1 MQDFN
6 GEIDFSKLKKADFN
20 PAQRLDL
27 NGEID
32 FSKLKVAKN
41 QPSFA
46 GTPEANLNP
55 NSQNIGA
62 NLGANSTNLS
72 STNLEANSAKKH
84 PQNEQILANKNQ
96 NAQYITPQNSAN
108 LNIYNLPKKA
118 SKSEQNIN
126 AQGSDE
132 HSGYLDKF
140 SQAVQ
145 EGFNYLA
152 DNHENITAFASGAGK
167 IYHDYAGGINKA
179 IAKGLDNLAQ
189 DYANADFPR
198 IANELLAS
206 RDFFAQNA
214 NLAAQSSQIL
224 KEQMA
229 RGNSYAGV
237 AGEILFD
244 PMLAMPAGIITKGGK
259 GALNTLKSIGAGAS
273 LGAGT
278 SAIRDYNDDAISEE
292 QMRQNAIIN
301 SAIWGGANGLLASK
315 LIEQGARN
323 LGHKIAP
330 NKIDDYATAMAKK
343 GGNFSAN
350 EANLGSA
357 NLRANPRM
365 SEANLGA
372 NLNDA
377 NPRANLN
384 PSAQNPNLGAKN
396 PRASQRELEGSI
408 DFSQLEKSD
417 FTPNFTQVNKIVGNG
432 FVAKDGDLIFLD
444 EAKFDLSKSLQNKSG
459 LNERVN
465 ASLAWLQSRHPEMF
479 KNKIAVKKVI
489 DYVLDDPSIIKS
501 AKNENN
507 IFMGKM
513 NGEKM
518 NDIVINKD
526 ESKIIHANTRKPNA
540 KEKADSEDA
549 LHSHS
554 DTLPDGALMLAEKPR
569 LSANGEI
576 LPQNADNFAQNL
588 DQSAQNLSNANLSAP
603 NLSNANFHNPRAE
616 FSANNAYENF
626 SNPNNPHA
634 FMSGGGGENPR
645 FMPYSTSQNPR
656 ANARGLE
663 ERTGFLN
670 GEHLGAK
677 EASLM
682 NGSIDFTHLKKADFP
697 PNSSANLAFENSQ
710 DVLTWREPK
719 TNGANVGENLKP
731 NGANTAR
738 TNSANQGANSG
749 ANGITPHASEAN
761 SRMAN
766 EGAGSANSRENLG
779 KRGETLAH
787 ENSANPHASEINLD
801 AGSTNLRSANQK
813 ADKANE
819 GAIPQELAQGSVNF
833 NTLKKVDFAPSKT
846 STKNGEISADK
857 NAFNKLENEKFEA
870 NLNEQK
876 RREEI
881 ELKAQEADL
890 RSANGANSNRANG
903 GTNEAH
909 VKAQQEA
916 INEQEHLNANSLT
929 NDTRAN
935 EANLRAQQ
943 ETNLGSANEANLSAT
958 NASSADTTKAKL
970 TKEQNE
976 AQKLLKQILKAL
988 KTSPTKKAFSI
999 SAGEKQT
1006 WENAINEKLK
1016 ELKEKEQI
1024 LSTNKANFG
1033 EIPHTL
1039 AQPNLNLNAL
1049 EKMKFSLSQEAALK
1063 AKIKAQKA
1071 KLQERANKNLEALIK
1086 KEQTAHTKTSQEVQ
1100 QQALQEAGEAEEKL
1114 GALLDYA
1121 RSKENKARNF
1131 INSLLLRSTLG
1142 AGYGALANKDD
1153 RLKGAMIGAGAG
1165 AIGIPLLRALPHN
1178 FKTTMA
1184 KNALSGGV
1192 IGATSDSDN
1201 RVRGAM
1207 IGALAGASGVPLAL
1221 KVAEKLGAKANYNQ
1235 NLREAMLDLHKNKG
1249 WRNIDDSFGGLLRQN
1264 FSDTLGSE
1272 YRELE
1277 SQMNA
1282 NINKQIY
1289 HLQDTFKSLSNLSE
1303 DARREAHL
1311 YLSGELDKSVNLEP
1325 NLKAQLDNLRKSLDD
1340 NQRTLYELGRLEQPA
1355 EADEITN
1362 SWLHRI
1368 YDKNKDGNFVFAGEA
1383 KTIEDIKTRGK
1394 VWKLNEEDFIKQIN
1408 SGKIDVN
1415 LFNKPLYE
1423 GGIRATKTAQG
1434 KIELR
1439 RDWTFEERTKMGEI
1453 RDVAQTLPLSLIHQ
1467 VRLIEQAKFLKA
1479 VSTLKVDGV
1488 DILKGAKEIENLK
1501 ATFGEE
1507 EFKEV
1512 LKKQGFSQIPDDK
1525 KFGALR
1531 GRFVRSDIKDDLV
1544 GKFDSFR
1551 SNWSETA
1558 KVASDTWLQIN
1569 KLMKKSKTIYNPV
1582 THVNNITSNI
1592 AFLKMQGVSNLEIIS
1607 GLKEYYS
1614 LMKKAPLYQDLRIK
1628 ALENRATS
1636 EDLARLNELKKEF
1649 GIYDSAQEVGLF
1661 GKSDLND
1668 MNKETLFTKD
1678 NLIARGLNKTRI
1690 FGENSLISKSA
1701 NKFDD
1706 WISDIYQGEDNV
1718 MRYVAFASHLKNGM
1732 SIKEAKLIT
1741 NSLMPDYT
1749 KQVPFGIRVLRD
1761 SAISPFISW
1770 NYYVMPLLAKL
1781 SATPAGATH
1790 ILGSFALL
1798 SGIGMSFNP
1807 TKSKD
1812 KPDRSFGAFVDIGK
1826 KGDTRTQLKVDRMLP
1841 QLQMVR
1847 PSSYASELLLQSP
1860 VLQAFSDAKS
1870 LLNGDT
1876 PTNLYFNKP
1885 ITFKNKKTQSKA
1897 LDYVKH
1903 FGQTYTPTPQAAWNL
1918 LEYMRALLQ
1927 SENAR
1932 KTNNTFVPLSN
1943 TQALIKLLG
1952 INTRNYSQSGLAYD
1966 RTKDELKDKKAK

>member
-1 MQDFN
+1 MRFELGEYLKNNLNLNDNPLNASLNYLFNHHREMFNSRRDVLNSVKELLDSIPEVIKKREDGSYYLAKSITHTPTNRSSKMIDMTIESQSNENYINHLNRGKYNKNMREAMDKIISDGKDTPLLTHQSELTGALSDNHSGLYSRSSPIN
-6 GEIDFSKLKKADFN
+6 GEIS
-20 PAQRLDL
+20 
-27 NGEID
+27 
-32 FSKLKVAKN
+32 
-41 QPSFA
+41 
-46 GTPEANLNP
+46 
-55 NSQNIGA
+55 
-62 NLGANSTNLS
+62 
-72 STNLEANSAKKH
+72 
-84 PQNEQILANKNQ
+84 
-96 NAQYITPQNSAN
+96 
-108 LNIYNLPKKA
+108 
-118 SKSEQNIN
+118 
-126 AQGSDE
+126 
-132 HSGYLDKF
+132 
-140 SQAVQ
+140 
-145 EGFNYLA
+145 
-152 DNHENITAFASGAGK
+152 
-167 IYHDYAGGINKA
+167 
-179 IAKGLDNLAQ
+179 
-189 DYANADFPR
+189 
-198 IANELLAS
+198 
-206 RDFFAQNA
+206 
-214 NLAAQSSQIL
+214 
-224 KEQMA
+224 
-229 RGNSYAGV
+229 
-237 AGEILFD
+237 
-244 PMLAMPAGIITKGGK
+244 
-259 GALNTLKSIGAGAS
+259 
-273 LGAGT
+273 
-278 SAIRDYNDDAISEE
+278 
-292 QMRQNAIIN
+292 
-301 SAIWGGANGLLASK
+301 
-315 LIEQGARN
+315 
-323 LGHKIAP
+323 
-330 NKIDDYATAMAKK
+330 
-343 GGNFSAN
+343 
-350 EANLGSA
+350 
-357 NLRANPRM
+357 
-365 SEANLGA
+365 
-372 NLNDA
+372 
-377 NPRANLN
+377 
-384 PSAQNPNLGAKN
+384 
-396 PRASQRELEGSI
+396 
-408 DFSQLEKSD
+408 
-417 FTPNFTQVNKIVGNG
+417 
-432 FVAKDGDLIFLD
+432 
-444 EAKFDLSKSLQNKSG
+444 
-459 LNERVN
+459 
-465 ASLAWLQSRHPEMF
+465 
-479 KNKIAVKKVI
+479 
-489 DYVLDDPSIIKS
+489 
-501 AKNENN
+501 
-507 IFMGKM
+507 
-513 NGEKM
+513 
-518 NDIVINKD
+518 
-526 ESKIIHANTRKPNA
+526 
-540 KEKADSEDA
+540 
-549 LHSHS
+549 
-554 DTLPDGALMLAEKPR
+554 
-569 LSANGEI
+569 
-576 LPQNADNFAQNL
+576 PQNADNFAQNL
-588 DQSAQNLSNANLSAP
+588 DQSAQNLSNANLNAP
-603 NLSNANFHNPRAE
+603 NLSGDLPNANLNAPNLPNANFHNPRAE

-626 SNPNNPHA
+626 SNPNNPRA
-634 FMSGGGGENPR
+634 FMNGGGSENPR
-645 FMPYSTSQNPR
+645 FIPYSASQNPR
-656 ANARGLE
+656 ANARGQE

-682 NGSIDFTHLKKADFP
+682 NGSVDFTHLKKADFP

-710 DVLTWREPK
+710 DVLTWRAA
-719 TNGANVGENLKP
+719 NGANVGENLKP

-738 TNSANQGANSG
+738 TNDVNQGANEAQNG
-749 ANGITPHASEAN
+749 A
-761 SRMAN
+761 
-766 EGAGSANSRENLG
+766 
-779 KRGETLAH
+779 
-787 ENSANPHASEINLD
+787 NLD
-801 AGSTNLRSANQK
+801 A
-813 ADKANE
+813 D
-819 GAIPQELAQGSVNF
+819 
-833 NTLKKVDFAPSKT
+833 
-846 STKNGEISADK
+846 
-857 NAFNKLENEKFEA
+857 EA
-870 NLNEQK
+870 
-876 RREEI
+876 
-881 ELKAQEADL
+881 
-890 RSANGANSNRANG
+890 
-903 GTNEAH
+903 
-909 VKAQQEA
+909 
-916 INEQEHLNANSLT
+916 
-929 NDTRAN
+929 
-935 EANLRAQQ
+935 
-943 ETNLGSANEANLSAT
+943 NLGSANEANL
-958 NASSADTTKAKL
+958 SSADTTKAKL

-988 KTSPTKKAFSI
+988 KTSPTKKPFSI

-1006 WENAINEKLK
+1006 WEDAINEKLK

-1024 LSTNKANFG
+1024 LKEQPSANFG

-1071 KLQERANKNLEALIK
+1071 KLEERANKNLEALIE

-1100 QQALQEAGEAEEKL
+1100 QQALQDAGEAEEKL

-1121 RSKENKARNF
+1121 KSKENKARNF

-1207 IGALAGASGVPLAL
+1207 IGALAGAGGVPLAL
-1221 KVAEKLGAKANYNQ
+1221 KVAGKLGAKANYNQ

-1249 WRNIDDSFGGLLRQN
+1249 WRNIDDSFSGLIKRN
-1264 FSDTLGSE
+1264 FSDTLGGE

-1340 NQRTLYELGRLEQPA
+1340 NQRTLYELGRLERPL
-1355 EADEITN
+1355 EGDEVTN

-1394 VWKLNEEDFIKQIN
+1394 VWKMDEEDFIKQIN

-1415 LFNKPLYE
+1415 LFNKPLYK

-1582 THVNNITSNI
+1582 THVNNIASNI
-1592 AFLKMQGVSNLEIIS
+1592 AFLKMQGVSNLEITS

-1668 MNKETLFTKD
+1668 MSKETLFAKD
-1678 NLIARGLNKTRI
+1678 NLIARALNKTRI

-1749 KQVPFGIRVLRD
+1749 KQIPFGIRVLRD

-1885 ITFKNKKTQSKA
+1885 ITFKNKNTQSKA

-1932 KTNNTFVPLSN
+1932 
-1943 TQALIKLLG
+1943 QI
-1952 INTRNYSQSGLAYD
+1952 
-1966 RTKDELKDKKAK
+1966 

>member
-1 MQDFN
+1 M
-6 GEIDFSKLKKADFN
+6 
-20 PAQRLDL
+20 
-27 NGEID
+27 
-32 FSKLKVAKN
+32 
-41 QPSFA
+41 
-46 GTPEANLNP
+46 
-55 NSQNIGA
+55 
-62 NLGANSTNLS
+62 
-72 STNLEANSAKKH
+72 
-84 PQNEQILANKNQ
+84 
-96 NAQYITPQNSAN
+96 
-108 LNIYNLPKKA
+108 
-118 SKSEQNIN
+118 
-126 AQGSDE
+126 
-132 HSGYLDKF
+132 
-140 SQAVQ
+140 
-145 EGFNYLA
+145 
-152 DNHENITAFASGAGK
+152 
-167 IYHDYAGGINKA
+167 
-179 IAKGLDNLAQ
+179 
-189 DYANADFPR
+189 
-198 IANELLAS
+198 
-206 RDFFAQNA
+206 
-214 NLAAQSSQIL
+214 
-224 KEQMA
+224 
-229 RGNSYAGV
+229 
-237 AGEILFD
+237 
-244 PMLAMPAGIITKGGK
+244 
-259 GALNTLKSIGAGAS
+259 
-273 LGAGT
+273 
-278 SAIRDYNDDAISEE
+278 
-292 QMRQNAIIN
+292 
-301 SAIWGGANGLLASK
+301 
-315 LIEQGARN
+315 
-323 LGHKIAP
+323 
-330 NKIDDYATAMAKK
+330 
-343 GGNFSAN
+343 
-350 EANLGSA
+350 
-357 NLRANPRM
+357 
-365 SEANLGA
+365 
-372 NLNDA
+372 
-377 NPRANLN
+377 
-384 PSAQNPNLGAKN
+384 
-396 PRASQRELEGSI
+396 
-408 DFSQLEKSD
+408 
-417 FTPNFTQVNKIVGNG
+417 
-432 FVAKDGDLIFLD
+432 
-444 EAKFDLSKSLQNKSG
+444 QNKSG

-588 DQSAQNLSNANLSAP
+588 DQSAQNLSNANLNAP
-603 NLSNANFHNPRAE
+603 NLPNANFHNPRAE

-626 SNPNNPHA
+626 SNPNNPR

-656 ANARGLE
+656 ANARELE

-710 DVLTWREPK
+710 DVLTWRAA
-719 TNGANVGENLKP
+719 NGANVGENLKP

-738 TNSANQGANSG
+738 TNEVNQGANEAQNG
-749 ANGITPHASEAN
+749 ANLGANSTTPHASETN

-766 EGAGSANSRENLG
+766 LDANGANLGADKANLGSANSRENLG
-779 KRGETLAH
+779 KRGETSTH
-787 ENSANPHASEINLD
+787 ENGANPHASEINLD
-801 AGSTNLRSANQK
+801 ATTHARSANQK

-833 NTLKKVDFAPSKT
+833 STLKKVDFAPSKT

-890 RSANGANSNRANG
+890 RSANGANSNEANLRNANQ
-903 GTNEAH
+903 GTNTARTNQSADEANLRAQQEAH
-909 VKAQQEA
+909 AKAQQEA

-943 ETNLGSANEANLSAT
+943 ETNL
-958 NASSADTTKAKL
+958 SSADTTKAKL

-988 KTSPTKKAFSI
+988 KTSPAKKPFSI

-1016 ELKEKEQI
+1016 ELNKKEQI

-1033 EIPHTL
+1033 EVPRTL

-1071 KLQERANKNLEALIK
+1071 KLEERANKNLEALIK

-1100 QQALQEAGEAEEKL
+1100 QQALQDAGEAEEKL
-1114 GALLDYA
+1114 GALLEYA

-1178 FKTTMA
+1178 FQTTVI

-1207 IGALAGASGVPLAL
+1207 IGALAGAGGVPLAL
-1221 KVAEKLGAKANYNQ
+1221 KVAQKLGAKANYNQ

-1249 WRNIDDSFGGLLRQN
+1249 WRNIDDSFGGLMRRN
-1264 FSDTLGSE
+1264 FSDTLGGE

-1282 NINKQIY
+1282 NINKQMY
-1289 HLQDTFKSLSNLSE
+1289 HLQDTFKSLSSLSE

-1340 NQRTLYELGRLEQPA
+1340 NQRTLYELGRLERPL
-1355 EADEITN
+1355 EGDEITN

-1408 SGKIDVN
+1408 SGKIDVS

-1582 THVNNITSNI
+1582 THVNNIASNI
-1592 AFLKMQGVSNLEIIS
+1592 AFLKMQGVSNLEITS

-1628 ALENRATS
+1628 ALESKATS

-1668 MNKETLFTKD
+1668 MSKETLFAKD

-1749 KQVPFGIRVLRD
+1749 KQIPFGIRVLRD

-1885 ITFKNKKTQSKA
+1885 ITFKNKNTQDKA
-1897 LDYVKH
+1897 LDYAKH

-1932 KTNNTFVPLSN
+1932 R
-1943 TQALIKLLG
+1943 I
-1952 INTRNYSQSGLAYD
+1952 
-1966 RTKDELKDKKAK
+1966 

>member
-41 QPSFA
+41 QPNFA
-46 GTPEANLNP
+46 GGDGTNFAQNWANLKA
-55 NSQNIGA
+55 NSDPSAQNIGA
-62 NLGANSTNLS
+62 NFGANLEANGTNLS
-72 STNLEANSAKKH
+72 SANSREKKH

-118 SKSEQNIN
+118 SKSEQNLN

-132 HSGYLDKF
+132 HSSYADKF
-140 SQAVQ
+140 SQAIQ

-152 DNHENITAFASGAGK
+152 NNHENITAFASGAGK

-179 IAKGLDNLAQ
+179 IAKGLDNLAG

-198 IANELLAS
+198 IANALKTS

-259 GALNTLKSIGAGAS
+259 GALNTIKSIGAGAS

-278 SAIRDYNDDAISEE
+278 SAIRDYNNDAINAE

-343 GGNFSAN
+343 GANLSEN

-372 NLNDA
+372 NLNEA
-377 NPRANLN
+377 NPRANFN
-384 PSAQNPNLGAKN
+384 PSAQNPNLGPKN

-588 DQSAQNLSNANLSAP
+588 DQSAPNLSNANLNAP
-603 NLSNANFHNPRAE
+603 NLSGDLSNANLNAPNLLNANFHNPRAE

-626 SNPNNPHA
+626 SNPNNPR

-645 FMPYSTSQNPR
+645 FMPYSPSQNPR
-656 ANARGLE
+656 ANARGQE
-663 ERTGFLN
+663 EHTGFLN

-682 NGSIDFTHLKKADFP
+682 NGSVDFTHLKKADFA
-697 PNSSANLAFENSQ
+697 PNSSANLAFENSENA
-710 DVLTWREPK
+710 LTWR
-719 TNGANVGENLKP
+719 TQSANVGENLKP
-731 NGANTAR
+731 NGAN
-738 TNSANQGANSG
+738 Q
-749 ANGITPHASEAN
+749 HASEAN
-761 SRMAN
+761 
-766 EGAGSANSRENLG
+766 EGAGGAHSEANLGSANS
-779 KRGETLAH
+779 
-787 ENSANPHASEINLD
+787 
-801 AGSTNLRSANQK
+801 SANQK

-819 GAIPQELAQGSVNF
+819 GVIPQELAQGSVNF
-833 NTLKKVDFAPSKT
+833 NTLKKVDFTPSKT

-890 RSANGANSNRANG
+890 RSANGANSNEANLRNANQGANSARANQS
-903 GTNEAH
+903 TDEANLRARQEAH
-909 VKAQQEA
+909 AKAQQEA

-958 NASSADTTKAKL
+958 NASSADTTKAPKAKL

-988 KTSPTKKAFSI
+988 KTSPTKKPFSI

-1006 WENAINEKLK
+1006 WEGAINEKLK

-1024 LSTNKANFG
+1024 LKEQPSANFG
-1033 EIPHTL
+1033 EIPHAL

-1071 KLQERANKNLEALIK
+1071 KLEERANKNLEALIK

-1100 QQALQEAGEAEEKL
+1100 QQALQDAGEAGEKL
-1114 GALLDYA
+1114 GALLEYA
-1121 RSKENKARNF
+1121 KSNENKARNF

-1207 IGALAGASGVPLAL
+1207 IGALAGAGGVPLAL
-1221 KVAEKLGAKANYNQ
+1221 KVAGKLGAKANYNQ

-1249 WRNIDDSFGGLLRQN
+1249 WRNIDDSFSGLIKRN
-1264 FSDTLGSE
+1264 FSDTLGGE
-1272 YRELE
+1272 YREIE

-1289 HLQDTFKSLSNLSE
+1289 HLQDTFKSLSSLNE

-1340 NQRTLYELGRLEQPA
+1340 NQRTLYELGRLERPA
-1355 EADEITN
+1355 EGDEVTN

-1368 YDKNKDGNFVFAGEA
+1368 YDKNKDGNFVFASEA

-1582 THVNNITSNI
+1582 THVNNIASNI
-1592 AFLKMQGVSNLEIIS
+1592 AFLKMQGVSNLEITS

-1628 ALENRATS
+1628 ALENKATS

-1668 MNKETLFTKD
+1668 MSKETLFAKD

-1706 WISDIYQGEDNV
+1706 WISNIYQGEDNV

-1749 KQVPFGIRVLRD
+1749 KQIPFGIRVLRD

-1885 ITFKNKKTQSKA
+1885 ITFKNKNTQSKA
-1897 LDYVKH
+1897 LDYAKH

-1952 INTRNYSQSGLAYD
+1952 INTRNYSQSELAYD
-1966 RTKDELKDKKAK
+1966 RAKDELKDKKAK

>member
-1 MQDFN
+1 M
-6 GEIDFSKLKKADFN
+6 
-20 PAQRLDL
+20 
-27 NGEID
+27 
-32 FSKLKVAKN
+32 
-41 QPSFA
+41 
-46 GTPEANLNP
+46 
-55 NSQNIGA
+55 
-62 NLGANSTNLS
+62 
-72 STNLEANSAKKH
+72 
-84 PQNEQILANKNQ
+84 
-96 NAQYITPQNSAN
+96 
-108 LNIYNLPKKA
+108 
-118 SKSEQNIN
+118 
-126 AQGSDE
+126 
-132 HSGYLDKF
+132 
-140 SQAVQ
+140 
-145 EGFNYLA
+145 
-152 DNHENITAFASGAGK
+152 
-167 IYHDYAGGINKA
+167 
-179 IAKGLDNLAQ
+179 
-189 DYANADFPR
+189 
-198 IANELLAS
+198 
-206 RDFFAQNA
+206 
-214 NLAAQSSQIL
+214 
-224 KEQMA
+224 
-229 RGNSYAGV
+229 
-237 AGEILFD
+237 
-244 PMLAMPAGIITKGGK
+244 
-259 GALNTLKSIGAGAS
+259 
-273 LGAGT
+273 
-278 SAIRDYNDDAISEE
+278 
-292 QMRQNAIIN
+292 
-301 SAIWGGANGLLASK
+301 
-315 LIEQGARN
+315 
-323 LGHKIAP
+323 
-330 NKIDDYATAMAKK
+330 
-343 GGNFSAN
+343 
-350 EANLGSA
+350 
-357 NLRANPRM
+357 
-365 SEANLGA
+365 
-372 NLNDA
+372 
-377 NPRANLN
+377 
-384 PSAQNPNLGAKN
+384 
-396 PRASQRELEGSI
+396 
-408 DFSQLEKSD
+408 
-417 FTPNFTQVNKIVGNG
+417 
-432 FVAKDGDLIFLD
+432 
-444 EAKFDLSKSLQNKSG
+444 
-459 LNERVN
+459 
-465 ASLAWLQSRHPEMF
+465 
-479 KNKIAVKKVI
+479 
-489 DYVLDDPSIIKS
+489 
-501 AKNENN
+501 
-507 IFMGKM
+507 
-513 NGEKM
+513 
-518 NDIVINKD
+518 
-526 ESKIIHANTRKPNA
+526 
-540 KEKADSEDA
+540 
-549 LHSHS
+549 
-554 DTLPDGALMLAEKPR
+554 
-569 LSANGEI
+569 
-576 LPQNADNFAQNL
+576 
-588 DQSAQNLSNANLSAP
+588 
-603 NLSNANFHNPRAE
+603 
-616 FSANNAYENF
+616 
-626 SNPNNPHA
+626 
-634 FMSGGGGENPR
+634 
-645 FMPYSTSQNPR
+645 
-656 ANARGLE
+656 
-663 ERTGFLN
+663 
-670 GEHLGAK
+670 
-677 EASLM
+677 
-682 NGSIDFTHLKKADFP
+682 
-697 PNSSANLAFENSQ
+697 
-710 DVLTWREPK
+710 
-719 TNGANVGENLKP
+719 
-731 NGANTAR
+731 
-738 TNSANQGANSG
+738 
-749 ANGITPHASEAN
+749 
-761 SRMAN
+761 
-766 EGAGSANSRENLG
+766 
-779 KRGETLAH
+779 
-787 ENSANPHASEINLD
+787 
-801 AGSTNLRSANQK
+801 
-813 ADKANE
+813 
-819 GAIPQELAQGSVNF
+819 
-833 NTLKKVDFAPSKT
+833 DFAPSKT

-857 NAFNKLENEKFEA
+857 KAFNKLENEKFEA

-890 RSANGANSNRANG
+890 RSANGANSNEANLRNANQ
-903 GTNEAH
+903 GTNTARTNQSADEANLRARQEAQA
-909 VKAQQEA
+909 KAQQEA

-943 ETNLGSANEANLSAT
+943 EANLSSANETNL
-958 NASSADTTKAKL
+958 SSADTTKVKL

-988 KTSPTKKAFSI
+988 KTSPTKKPFSI

-1024 LSTNKANFG
+1024 LKEQPSANFG
-1033 EIPHTL
+1033 EIPRTL
-1039 AQPNLNLNAL
+1039 AQPNLNLNTL

-1071 KLQERANKNLEALIK
+1071 KLEERANKNLEALIE

-1100 QQALQEAGEAEEKL
+1100 QQALQDAGEAEEKL

-1121 RSKENKARNF
+1121 KSKENKARNF

-1178 FKTTMA
+1178 FQTTVI

-1207 IGALAGASGVPLAL
+1207 IGALAGAGGVPLAL

-1249 WRNIDDSFGGLLRQN
+1249 WRNIDDSFSGLIKRN
-1264 FSDTLGSE
+1264 FSDTLGGE
-1272 YRELE
+1272 YREIE

-1340 NQRTLYELGRLEQPA
+1340 NQRTLYELGRLERPA

-1394 VWKLNEEDFIKQIN
+1394 VWKMDEEDFIKQIN
-1408 SGKIDVN
+1408 SGKIDVS

-1582 THVNNITSNI
+1582 THVNNIASNI
-1592 AFLKMQGVSNLEIIS
+1592 AFLKMQGVSNLEITS

-1628 ALENRATS
+1628 ALENKATS
-1636 EDLARLNELKKEF
+1636 ADLTRLNELKKEF

-1668 MNKETLFTKD
+1668 MSKETLFAKD

-1749 KQVPFGIRVLRD
+1749 KQIPFGIRVLRD

-1885 ITFKNKKTQSKA
+1885 ITFKNKNTQSKA
-1897 LDYVKH
+1897 LDYAKH

-1932 KTNNTFVPLSN
+1932 
-1943 TQALIKLLG
+1943 QI
-1952 INTRNYSQSGLAYD
+1952 
-1966 RTKDELKDKKAK
+1966 